1 MRRRLIVANWKM
13 NKTATEARA
22 LVARLTQLVPATEPV
37 DAVLAP
43 PFTALAAAAQALP
56 AGSPFALGAQD
67 LFWEDTGAY
76 TGEVSAPMLTDLGC
90 RYVILGHS
98 ERRKL
103 FSETDA
109 HVNKKIGAA
118 LRHGLRPIVCVGESL
133 VERDSGQAETVVTG
147 QLNGCLSGLSKDDA
161 LQLTLAYEPVWAIG
175 TGRAATPE
183 QAEAMHRMLRE
194 RLTVGWSGEVAQRVR
209 ILYGGSVTP
218 DNIGGFFLVPDVDG
232 ALVGGACLDAQAFAS
247 ILRIART
254 ERA

>member
-13 NKTATEARA
+13 NKTASEARA
-22 LVARLTQLVPATEPV
+22 FVARLTQLVPSTDPV

-43 PFTALAAAAQALP
+43 PFTALAAAGQVLP

-103 FSETDA
+103 FGETDA
-109 HVNKKIGAA
+109 HVNRKIGAA

-133 VERDSGQAETVVTG
+133 AQRDGGQAEAVVG
-147 QLNGCLSGLSKDDA
+147 SQLDGCLSGLSKDDV
-161 LQLTLAYEPVWAIG
+161 LQLTVAYEPVWAIG
-175 TGRAATPE
+175 TGRAAMPE
-183 QAEAMHRMLRE
+183 QTETMHRMLRE
-194 RLTVGWSGEVAQRVR
+194 RLSARWGGEAGQQVR

-218 DNIGGFFLVPDVDG
+218 DNIGGFLRVPDVDG

-247 ILRIART
+247 IIATARIQ
-254 ERA
+254 RA